1 MGLGESPQGD
11 QMEDLPVKN
20 GGLMVENHR
29 KTIGKL
35 WFNGGLMVENHRKTI
50 GKP

>member
-20 GGLMVENHR
+20 GGLS
-29 KTIGKL
+29 
-35 WFNGGLMVENHRKTI
+35 WFND